1 MFDGWML
8 VWAERS
14 TYSVPLPIVAPQ
26 LVLDDSVVAQ
36 RHLDLA
42 VGQVESQQRDGSAAA
57 YVEDQPFG
65 RLGVDVEGEVG
76 PDKFTRQRQVGETGC
91 ICVSPNVLVGYVSV
105 NTAGKFSL
113 LYFFFFFISS

>member
-1 MFDGWML
+1 ML

-36 RHLDLA
+36 RHPDLA

-57 YVEDQPFG
+57 YVEYQPFG

-76 PDKFTRQRQVGETGC
+76 PDKYMRRRNWLHMCFAKR
-91 ICVSPNVLVGYVSV
+91 VSWLCLSEH
-105 NTAGKFSL
+105 SMQ
-113 LYFFFFFISS
+113 I

>member
-1 MFDGWML
+1 ML

-57 YVEDQPFG
+57 YVEYQPFG

-76 PDKFTRQRQVGETGC
+76 PDKYTRQRKVGKTGC
-91 ICVSPNVLVGYVSV
+91 ICVSSNVLAGYVSV

-113 LYFFFFFISS
+113 LYFFFFFCSALK